1 MALKIGDK
9 APDFQLFDTDR
20 KLRSLNEFA
29 GSKMVIAFFPGAFTG
44 VCTKEMCAFRDSMS
58 KLNDLNAKV
67 VGISVDAPF
76 ANKAFANQNNLQF
89 PLLSDYERTAAASY
103 GSSVT
108 VEISGVS
115 VSLSGLTTGSQYYLS
130 DTLGTVATSAGS
142 NSRKV
147 GIAVSATQMLITNI
161 W

>member
-76 ANKAFANQNNLQF
+76 ANKAFANQNGLQF

-103 GSSVT
+103 GGVYVDFAGLKGYSAAKRSVFVLDEKT
-108 VEISGVS
+108 IVKYIWVTEEPGNEPPYDEVIKA
-115 VSLSGLTTGSQYYLS
+115 
-130 DTLGTVATSAGS
+130 LG
-142 NSRKV
+142 
-147 GIAVSATQMLITNI
+147 
-161 W
+161 